1 MNNKELIAELAKR
14 LEIPKGK
21 AGRMLD
27 IAANTLV
34 QVVKQGSVV
43 QLYGFG
49 SFELRKK
56 NDRILI
62 NPATGKQMI
71 VPPKLTM
78 SFKPGGTYKE
88 RIRKAASD
96 RNAIEI

>member
-1 MNNKELIAELAKR
+1 MNNKELVAELAKR

-49 SFELRKK
+49 SC
-56 NDRILI
+56 
-62 NPATGKQMI
+62 
-71 VPPKLTM
+71 
-78 SFKPGGTYKE
+78 
-88 RIRKAASD
+88 
-96 RNAIEI
+96 